1 MINDC
6 ARFLALEKNENI
18 VVTVHIMMIILMVV
32 IILIIIIIIIIIINS
47 NDTHHISL
55 NTMLYSYFFK
65 SDRSAWIC

>member
-32 IILIIIIIIIIIINS
+32 IILIIITIIIIINS

-65 SDRSAWIC
+65 SDRSA